1 MTKLEKLRLEINDS
15 HTAFIVTSDI
25 NRRYLLDFNSSAG
38 VLLVLKEKAYFII
51 DFRYIE
57 IAQKQIKDADVI
69 LQEKLYEQIN
79 ELLNRHSIKNVVL
92 ESKTVT
98 LDEYAKFTQNLDAEV
113 VISQSLSDA
122 LEQMRSIKSQDEI
135 EKIRKAQQVS
145 EKAYLELLNY
155 IKVGISEKEI
165 AKRLDILMREFGSEC
180 ESFTTIALAG
190 KNTSLP
196 HGHPSDNTV
205 KEGDFIL
212 LDFGSVY
219 DGYHSDMTRTFAIG
233 HVTESQAKVYETVL
247 KAQTLA
253 IDSIK
258 AGESCAQIDKI
269 ARDFIYE
276 QGYKGMFGHGLGHSV
291 GLEIHES
298 PSFSPNCEKLAQSNM
313 VITVEPG
320 IYIPGQFGV
329 RIEDMVAVTDNGYDN
344 LTSAQKNLLII

>member
-1 MTKLEKLRLEINDS
+1 MTKLEKLRLEIEDFD
-15 HTAFIVTSDI
+15 TAFIVTSDV

-38 VLLVLKEKAYFII
+38 VLLVLKQKAYFII

-79 ELLNRHSIKNVVL
+79 EIINRHDIKRVVL
-92 ESKTVT
+92 ESKSVT
-98 LDEYAKFTQNLDAEV
+98 LSHCTAYAQKLNAQIDTANT
-113 VISQSLSDA
+113 LSDA
-122 LEQMRSIKSQDEI
+122 LEDMRSIKSPDEI
-135 EKIRKAQQVS
+135 EKIRKAQQIS
-145 EKAYLELLNY
+145 EKAYKELLNY
-155 IKVGISEKEI
+155 IKVGISEKDI
-165 AKRLDILMREFGSEC
+165 AKRLDILMREYGSEC

-196 HGHPSDNTV
+196 HGHPSDYKV

-219 DGYHSDMTRTFAIG
+219 EGYHSDMTRTFAVG
-233 HVTESQAKVYETVL
+233 HVTDKQVQVYETVL
-247 KAQTLA
+247 KAQQLA
-253 IDSIK
+253 LGSIK
-258 AGESCAQIDKI
+258 SGESCAKIDKI

-291 GLEIHES
+291 GLEIHEN
-298 PSFSPNCEKLAQSNM
+298 PSFSPNCEKQAKSNM

-320 IYIPGQFGV
+320 IYIPGEFGV
-329 RIEDMVAVTDNGYDN
+329 RIEDMVVVTDNGCDN